1 MESFNKLAVSFF
13 IFVLVSPFL
22 IILVWSGG
30 VEWGEGGATSGLLFR
45 SFIQSFLSAL
55 FSVFLGYIG
64 AIGLSALK
72 IRSRY
77 IYFIALLPQGLP
89 PLFLI
94 IGSMRFFSEYPFGLP
109 AVVYLHAFINIGIIA
124 VWLDSDIRGKLSF
137 MSKAAYLEGCSKWM
151 FWWKTLPVLKNNL
164 LMCFIFVFAL
174 SLSSFSIPLM
184 VGGMQSWSL
193 EIGIYKAIFNYGN
206 WKYAMGLSCIQIFIL
221 FFMTLF
227 LRDKKN
233 ILFLKEKENV
243 NFHGVRIFTLFL
255 FVAPVLIL
263 SGLWTNWKLGI
274 FQLRSAFDSFY
285 PLLEMGMSSLFI
297 GLAVGIGLWV
307 LFSATLFYQNNKTL
321 EKFLLGFISP
331 SGAII
336 GFSLIIIGYFYE
348 MGVLALGLILAFF
361 TTLYRLGL
369 INRMDS
375 IRNQIR
381 VAELLGASRL
391 HIFKS
396 IQWPQIA
403 ASIGFLS
410 GLGAFWSVGEFAVTG
425 MYLRSHKTLSLLAE
439 SLAASYR
446 LEAATIV
453 LLFIFVIGVG
463 LFFTFWRMGSDLGQ
477 KS

>member
-1 MESFNKLAVSFF
+1 MASFNKLVISLF
-13 IFVLVSPFL
+13 IFVLVLPFL
-22 IILVWSGG
+22 IILFWSGG
-30 VEWGEGGATSGLLFR
+30 IEWGEGGATSTLLFR

-72 IRSRY
+72 ISSRY

-94 IGSMRFFSEYPFGLP
+94 IGSMRFFSDYPFGLP
-109 AVVYLHAFINIGIIA
+109 AIVYLHTFINIGLIA
-124 VWLDSDIRGKLSF
+124 VWLDSDIRKKLSF
-137 MSKAAYLEGCSKWM
+137 MSKTAYLEGCSKLM

-193 EIGIYKAIFNYGN
+193 EIGIYKAIFSYGN

-221 FFMTLF
+221 YFMTLF
-227 LRDKKN
+227 LRHKKN
-233 ILFLKEKENV
+233 IFFLEERDKMIL
-243 NFHGVRIFTLFL
+243 HGVRTFVIFL
-255 FVAPVLIL
+255 FIAPLLIL
-263 SGLWTNWKLGI
+263 SGLWTNWNLGI
-274 FQLRSAFDSFY
+274 SQLRNAFNSFY
-285 PLLEMGMSSLFI
+285 PLLEMGMSSLFV
-297 GLAVGIGLWV
+297 GLAVGIGLWIF
-307 LFSATLFYQNNKTL
+307 FSVTLFYQNNKTL

-336 GFSLIIIGYFYE
+336 GFSLIIISYFYE
-348 MGVLALGLILAFF
+348 MGFLALGLILAFF
-361 TTLYRLGL
+361 TTLYRLGF

-375 IRNQIR
+375 VENQIR

-396 IQWPQIA
+396 IQWPQMA

-410 GLGAFWSVGEFAVTG
+410 GLGALWSVGEFAVTG
-425 MYLRSHKTLSLLAE
+425 MYLRNNKTLSLLAE
-439 SLAASYR
+439 QLAASYR
-446 LEAATIV
+446 LEAATII
-453 LLFIFVIGVG
+453 LLFIFIIGVG
-463 LFFTFWRMGSDLGQ
+463 LFFTFWRIGYDLGQ